1 VLLYN
6 EVAIILKDFT
16 QLENIVAKNQA
27 IATNNPENP
36 DTFKEIFAMF
46 SIMIQN
52 NNQKNIYDELTNRT
66 KSSIRTDF
74 RSKYK

>member
-1 VLLYN
+1 LYN

-27 IATNNPENP
+27 ITTNSPENP

-46 SIMIQN
+46 SIMIQS